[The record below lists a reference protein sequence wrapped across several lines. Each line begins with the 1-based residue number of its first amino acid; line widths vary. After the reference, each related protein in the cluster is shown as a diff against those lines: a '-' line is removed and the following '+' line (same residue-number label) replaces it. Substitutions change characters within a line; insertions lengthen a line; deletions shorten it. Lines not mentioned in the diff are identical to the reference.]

1 MRLEVR
7 IIAEESRLQKDYRKL
22 FLGLIKR
29 ELNES
34 DVNYIFPKNN
44 EKQPPFTF
52 ALLLPKGTKFEKE
65 FIMLGEKQIKLTF
78 STSDEKVYKAIF
90 DVFMKLKG
98 QRRQFRQILEQTMYF
113 SGVSPIQTPAMGDSE
128 LKEYQIISPILIRE
142 MLPHFKEVYYE
153 MKKQGDKWEDVLL
166 DNVIDQLGDAAEG
179 LVDSETSIIPL
190 RVNKTVVM
198 AYKHQMTANLGTIQ
212 IDALPELHEYLYH
225 NGIGCKTQ
233 QGFGMLRYIK
243 DIEE

>member
-7 IIAEESRLQKDYRKL
+7 ITAMEGRLQKDYRKL
-22 FLGLIKR
+22 FLGLIKK
-29 ELNES
+29 ELSPELGE
-34 DVNYIFPKNN
+34 YIFPKNN
-44 EKQPPFTF
+44 GKQPPFTF
-52 ALLLPKGTKFEKE
+52 AVLLPKGTKFTSDL
-65 FIMLGEKQIKLTF
+65 IQLGENQIKLTF

-98 QRRQFRQILEQTMYF
+98 QRRQFRQILEQTF
-113 SGVSPIQTPAMGDSE
+113 LFNGVSPIQVPEMGQHE

-166 DNVIDQLGDAAEG
+166 DNVIDQLGEDAEE
-179 LVDSETSIIPL
+179 LVDSDTSIIPL
-190 RVNKTVVM
+190 RVMKTVVM
-198 AYKHQMTANLGTIQ
+198 AYRHQMTANLGTIQ
-212 IDALPELHEYLYH
+212 IDALPELHEYLYN
-225 NGIGCKTQ
+225 NGIGAKTQ

>member
-7 IIAEESRLQKDYRKL
+7 ITAIEGRLQKDYRKL

-29 ELNES
+29 EL
-34 DVNYIFPKNN
+34 DTDMANYIFPKNN

-52 ALLLPKGTKFEKE
+52 ALLLPKGTKFDRD
-65 FIMLGEKQIKLTF
+65 FISLGENQIKLTF
-78 STSDEKVYKAIF
+78 STSDEKVHKAIF

-98 QRRQFRQILEQTMYF
+98 QRRQFRQILEQTFYF
-113 SGVSPIQTPAMGDSE
+113 SGVSQIQVPAMGNHE

-153 MKKQGDKWEDVLL
+153 IKKQGDKWEDVLL
-166 DNVIDQLGDAAEG
+166 DNVIDQLGEEAEG
-179 LVDSETSIIPL
+179 LVDSETSIIPI
-190 RVNKTVVM
+190 RTSKTVVM
-198 AYKHQMTANLGTIQ
+198 AYRHQMTANLGTIQ
-212 IDALPELHEYLYH
+212 IDALPELHEYLYN

>member
-7 IIAEESRLQKDYRKL
+7 IIAEEGRLQKDYRKL

-29 ELNES
+29 ELNET
-34 DVNYIFPKNN
+34 DGNYLFPKNN

-52 ALLLPKGTKFEKE
+52 ALLLPKGTTFEKE

-78 STSDEKVYKAIF
+78 STGDEKVYKIIF
-90 DVFMKLKG
+90 DLFMKLKG
-98 QRRQFRQILEQTMYF
+98 QRRQFRQILEQTMTF
-113 SGVSPIQTPAMGDSE
+113 SGVSPIQIPPMGQSE

-153 MKKQGDKWEDVLL
+153 IKKQGDKWEDILL
-166 DNVIDQLGDAAEG
+166 DNMIDQLGDEAEG
-179 LVDSETSIIPL
+179 LVDSETSIIPI
-190 RVNKTVVM
+190 RAQKTVVM

-212 IDALPELHEYLYH
+212 IDALPKLHEYLYN